1 MAGLTIKCPKCRKPI
16 IIRTSMD
23 VTETSR
29 KAWGYC
35 LECEIKGVIVAEFQ
49 NISRNCITGT
59 IGQFARLRNRRQ

>member
-49 NISRNCITGT
+49 K
-59 IGQFARLRNRRQ
+59 RLG